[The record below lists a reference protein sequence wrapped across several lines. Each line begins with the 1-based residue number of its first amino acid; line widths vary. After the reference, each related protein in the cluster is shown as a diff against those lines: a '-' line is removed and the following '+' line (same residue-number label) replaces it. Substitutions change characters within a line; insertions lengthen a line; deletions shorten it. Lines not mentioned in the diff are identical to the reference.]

1 MIHLAMM
8 KSLTHLIVQPD
19 ILLFAEMKI
28 GVKRGIVEISLSIN
42 GSDGFHSSTTSTVC
56 SARILFRHAK

>member
-1 MIHLAMM
+1 MTHLAMM
-8 KSLTHLIVQPD
+8 ISLTHLVVQSD

-42 GSDGFHSSTTSTVC
+42 GSDVFSSS
-56 SARILFRHAK
+56 RHQPFGLQETPFDI